1 MGFVRFFAAAAF
13 LGGSSLLSGS
23 ACADDVPGYVIIDGK
38 RVATRIVPP
47 PETRPEP
54 AVRQA
59 QDEQPAGAPEAKSAP
74 QLPAR
79 LSRKYYADSPRW
91 RVREYSVGGAA
102 TYRRPGY
109 AHEPHVILPHGY
121 YGGAD
126 PWGIQSA
133 IDEAYWAG
141 RDDERYYTA
150 RLESEIDTA
159 ERTER
164 LMAGHARAL
173 DTAIEQLR
181 AGDYSR
187 AVAGLTMAAKL
198 DHGDP
203 ACRIH
208 LAQARLALGHYD
220 EAAKALRRALQ
231 LQPKLA
237 YVDLKLDKYY
247 PAGTTMASFG
257 DSLASWAAVNEHS
270 AEVSFL
276 QGYVEYQRGRTDA
289 AYAAFEKAA
298 EGLRG
303 DDLTRDFLS
312 LTKPS
317 RVAGRK

>member
-1 MGFVRFFAAAAF
+1 VRFVRFLAAAAI
-13 LGGSSLLSGS
+13 LGGTSLSSAL
-23 ACADDVPGYVIIDGK
+23 AVADDDPGYVIIDGK

-47 PETRPEP
+47 RETQPDP
-54 AVRQA
+54 AARQA
-59 QDEQPAGAPEAKSAP
+59 QNEQTPSAPEPKSAP
-74 QLPAR
+74 QRSPG

-109 AHEPHVILPHGY
+109 ADDPHVILPHGY

-133 IDEAYWAG
+133 VDQAYWAG

-150 RLESEIDTA
+150 RLDSEVDTA
-159 ERTER
+159 QRTER
-164 LMAGHARAL
+164 LLAGHDRAL

-181 AGDYSR
+181 AGDYSH
-187 AVAGLTMAAKL
+187 AVAALTMAAKL

-220 EAAKALRRALQ
+220 EAAKVLRRALQ

-237 YVDLKLDKYY
+237 YVDLRLDKYY
-247 PAGTTMASFG
+247 PPGTTMGSLG
-257 DSLASWAAVNEHS
+257 DVLATWAAANEHS

-276 QGYVEYQRGRTDA
+276 QGYIEYQRGRLDA
-289 AYAAFEKAA
+289 AYTAFEQAS
-298 EGLRG
+298 EGLPG
-303 DDLTRDFLS
+303 DDLTRDYLS
-312 LTKPS
+312 LTKPA